1 VSPVPFQSAIGV
13 ELVVEDPLVSD
24 DVERTGCGTR
34 SWVLLTIKEANSSSM
49 AQCQFRLVRA
59 AWAELGTDD
68 MHDAKVADRV
78 SLSADSWKPHFVC
91 VVIE

>member
-1 VSPVPFQSAIGV
+1 
-13 ELVVEDPLVSD
+13 
-24 DVERTGCGTR
+24 
-34 SWVLLTIKEANSSSM
+34 M